1 MTLHPGLWLHKITS
15 DRDAQIAGLD
25 RNFVWLTWADDTSQ
39 TSIKRERLGR
49 TNEWK
54 EATR

>member
-1 MTLHPGLWLHKITS
+1 MNLYPGMWLHKIPS
-15 DRDAQIAGLD
+15 NRDAQVAGLD
-25 RNFVWLTWADDTSQ
+25 QTFVWLTWDDDTSQ
-39 TSIKRERLGR
+39 TRIKRERLGR